1 MPCTSSNSSNFGV
14 LFFKRQ
20 WRLFGIMFH
29 SIKSASSIMFIF
41 LIILSLALQVIIYE
55 AGLVPSMYFEVLGA
69 KDYDAF
75 KSVAIYS
82 MEIIIINALMK
93 SVVTY
98 LSQLLYVKWRGM
110 LCSYLHAKYFTA
122 NNYYKLNVVNPSL
135 DNLDQRIVRDV
146 NVSCQEW
153 STLMSRLV
161 VIPFTI
167 AYYSYQ
173 CFISTTYLGPIIIY
187 VYFICGTI
195 INRFLMSPVVR
206 TTITREKHEG
216 DFRFQHL
223 QVRVNAESMAFYQ
236 AEQIESYKCNNRL
249 QSLLGIQRTL
259 YGWSFWLNSSVNV
272 FDYVGG
278 ILSYLIIAIP
288 IFGGQYDDLAPE
300 ELSSLISRNAFVCI
314 YLIYSFSQLFD
325 MSRVVS
331 DIAGHTHR
339 LGELLEKFD
348 NEEVSGEENKEEN
361 KKEKYRSHS
370 EISYQEFEN
379 EQYSEGSE
387 ESNKCDETSDFSDFS
402 NSDDKPQKDDICFQL
417 TNVSYTTPDGNSDML
432 QNFNLTLS
440 VGKSLL
446 VTGETGCGKTSLF
459 RILCKLWKPLEGS
472 VDRLCDI
479 GRGGVMFLPQK
490 PLCTDGTI
498 KQLVT
503 YPSMDGYYGYSLSV
517 DHERIMNILDEVGLT
532 DLYIRMGGVEEREE
546 VNWADKLSPGEMQR
560 ISFARLF
567 YHEPRFA
574 VLDEPT
580 SALNIEMADM
590 LFQLC
595 KEKNITCIT
604 AGHSDVLLKHH
615 DMRLHLNGDGT
626 WKYYTLF

>member
-1 MPCTSSNSSNFGV
+1 MASNRSNFGI

-20 WRLFGIMFH
+20 WRLFGIMFDN
-29 SIKSASSIMFIF
+29 IKSASSIMFIF
-41 LIILSLALQVIIYE
+41 LFVLSMALQVIIYE

-69 KDYDAF
+69 KDQDAF

-93 SVVTY
+93 STVTY

-110 LCSYLHAKYFTA
+110 LCSHIHTRYFTA
-122 NNYYKLNVVNPSL
+122 NNYYKLNVLKPSL
-135 DNLDQRIVRDV
+135 DNIDQRIVRDV
-146 NVSCQEW
+146 NLSCQEW
-153 STLMSRLV
+153 STLMSRLL

-173 CFISTTYLGPIIIY
+173 CFISTTYLGPIFIY

-236 AEQIESYKCNNRL
+236 AEQIENYKSNNRL

-259 YGWSFWLNSSVNV
+259 YGWSFWLNSSVNI

-288 IFGGQYDDLAPE
+288 IFGGEYDDLAPE
-300 ELSSLISRNAFVCI
+300 ELSALISRNAFVCI

-339 LGELLEKFD
+339 LGELLEEIDENEFSVEKQTDKED
-348 NEEVSGEENKEEN
+348 NDQ
-361 KKEKYRSHS
+361 YHS
-370 EISYQEFEN
+370 FTNIGYQE
-379 EQYSEGSE
+379 SE
-387 ESNKCDETSDFSDFS
+387 ESEYTD
-402 NSDDKPQKDDICFQL
+402 NSDASDLEKIIERSQKDDICFQL
-417 TNVSYTTPDGNSDML
+417 TNVTYATPDGSSDL
-432 QNFNLTLS
+432 LENFSLKIS
-440 VGKSLL
+440 AGKNLL

-459 RILCKLWKPLEGS
+459 RILSKLWEPRNGT
-472 VDRLCDI
+472 VNRLCDI
-479 GRGGVMFLPQK
+479 GRRGVMFLPQK

-503 YPSMDGYYGYSLSV
+503 YPSMDGYSGYSLSI
-517 DHERIMNILDEVGLT
+517 DHERIMNILDEVELT
-532 DLYIRMGGVEEREE
+532 DLYVRMGGVEEREE

-560 ISFARLF
+560 ITFARLF
-567 YHEPRFA
+567 YHEPKFA

-580 SALNIEMADM
+580 SALNVEMADM
-590 LFQLC
+590 LFELC

-604 AGHSDVLLKHH
+604 AGHSDLLLKHH
-615 DMRLHLNGDGT
+615 DIRLHLNGDGT
-626 WKYYTLF
+626 WKHSTLL